1 MLSVERQQKLLEFLR
16 EHKAADLE
24 TLAQMFTVSA
34 STLRRD
40 LDALEK
46 QGLVER
52 THGGAVYRGQR
63 QHPVAFAERMNVQ
76 VDAKRLIGKAAAAL
90 VQPHMTLLLDGG
102 STVYVAAEQITARPL
117 QVVTNSLTIAQLF
130 ANDEQVDLIV
140 IGGAHYPRTG
150 VLVGPI
156 ATHGLNDLHAD
167 LLLLSL
173 AGIFDD
179 EAYNLNLDQAEVEK
193 VMIRQAAR
201 AVMLMD
207 STKFGRKSLAR
218 VCGLDEVEQIITD
231 AAISEKWTGRLGD
244 RLVIAG

>member
-1 MLSVERQQKLLEFLR
+1 MLIFERQHRVLEILR
-16 EHKAADLE
+16 EQKTADLE
-24 TLAQMFTVSA
+24 MLAQTLEVSSSTV
-34 STLRRD
+34 RRD

-46 QGLVER
+46 QGLIER
-52 THGGAVYRGQR
+52 THGGAVYRGAR
-63 QHPVAFAERMNVQ
+63 RHPVAFSERMNVQ
-76 VDAKRLIGKAAAAL
+76 VEAKKLIGKAAAAL
-90 VQPHMTLLLDGG
+90 VEPHMTLLLDGG
-102 STVYVAAEQITARPL
+102 STVYLAAEQITARPL

-156 ATHGLNDLHAD
+156 ATHGLTGLHAD

-179 EAYNLNLDQAEVEK
+179 EAYNLNLEQAEVEK

-218 VCGLDEVEQIITD
+218 VCGLDEVERIITD
-231 AAISEKWTGRLGD
+231 SAISEKWTSRLGD
-244 RLVIAG
+244 RLVLAG